1 MPYVNL
7 DDNYPDHPKVEALSD
22 PAFRLHT
29 AALAYCS
36 KFTTDGFIS
45 PTQASKRTASYK
57 AGLIRELLNGGLWH
71 EAGEG
76 CGTTTCPPGRAN
88 FYLLHD
94 YLQWN
99 KSKDWW
105 EKKKRK
111 DAERLADW
119 RAKQAGRE
127 SHV

>member
-1 MPYVNL
+1 MPYLNL

-22 PAFRLHT
+22 AAFRLHT
-29 AALAYCS
+29 ASMAYCA

-45 PTQASKRTASYK
+45 PTQASQRTSSYK
-57 AGLIRELLNGGLWH
+57 RSVLVELLTSRVWH
-71 EAGEG
+71 DRGDG
-76 CGTTTCPPGRAN
+76 CGTKTCPPGRAG

-105 EKKKRK
+105 EKKRIK
-111 DAERLADW
+111 DAERLAAW
-119 RAKQAGRE
+119 RAKQAEGGD
-127 SHV
+127 HV

>member
-1 MPYVNL
+1 MPYLNL
-7 DDNYPDHPKVEALSD
+7 DDDYPDHPKVEALTD

-29 AALAYCS
+29 AAMTFCA

-45 PTQASKRTASYK
+45 PSQASKRTTTYRPRLLTE
-57 AGLIRELLNGGLWH
+57 LIDGGLWH
-71 EAGEG
+71 DQGDG
-76 CGTTTCPPGRAN
+76 CGTKTCPPGRAG

-105 EKKKRK
+105 EKKRRK
-111 DAERLADW
+111 DAERLANW
-119 RAKQAGRE
+119 RASQAGGDGR
-127 SHV
+127 V